1 MTDPISVD
9 PGVLRKPSSH
19 MHRDTPCLLNCKKC
33 SGQWRADVCEGWG
46 YKLGSGGSE
55 VGEAGMPEPSMPG
68 PSEPQ
73 WVVRQ
78 IPGFILSLQEGSWPL
93 FLP

>member
-33 SGQWRADVCEGWG
+33 SGQWCADIGEDWG
-46 YKLGSGGSE
+46 YKLGPGVGVSQRGGNARAIYAWAFRTT
-55 VGEAGMPEPSMPG
+55 VGTEAN
-68 PSEPQ
+68 
-73 WVVRQ
+73 
-78 IPGFILSLQEGSWPL
+78 PGFILSL
-93 FLP
+93 

>member
-33 SGQWRADVCEGWG
+33 SGQWRADACDGWG
-46 YKLGSGGSE
+46 YKLGPGVGVKWERRECQSHLCLGLQNHSG
-55 VGEAGMPEPSMPG
+55 
-68 PSEPQ
+68 
-73 WVVRQ
+73 
-78 IPGFILSLQEGSWPL
+78 
-93 FLP
+93 